1 MDFLKRKTCLIILLL
16 LWGIIPLLALPK
28 FVYPVS
34 SLILP
39 GTGELLLGHNTRG
52 ATLMGVDLINIYA
65 FIATGRE
72 IEMQKKNFMKFAE
85 LYAGVPYGMPDEHYQ
100 AVQNYPN
107 SDYYN
112 DIQEMMARNYYLIYN
127 YDPESFAEYI
137 SANTYQGNEE
147 WSWQS
152 EEKWE
157 EYKNLRK
164 RHQKTKMNNQLALGL
179 MLLNRGIS
187 IIDSSILSKK
197 KHGEF
202 YLAPLPANGAMLNYQ
217 IEF

>member
-72 IEMQKKNFMKFAE
+72 IEMQKKNYMKFAE

-157 EYKNLRK
+157 EYKHLRK

-197 KHGEF
+197 KHGEL

>member
-1 MDFLKRKTCLIILLL
+1 VDFLKRKTCFIILLL

-65 FIATGRE
+65 FIATDRE
-72 IEMQKKNFMKFAE
+72 IEMQKKNYMKFAE

-147 WSWQS
+147 WNWQS

-157 EYKNLRK
+157 EYKHLRK

-202 YLAPLPANGAMLNYQ
+202 YLVPLPANGAMLNYQ

>member
-65 FIATGRE
+65 FIATDRE

-157 EYKNLRK
+157 EYKHLRK

-197 KHGEF
+197 KHGEL

>member
-65 FIATGRE
+65 FIATDRE

-85 LYAGVPYGMPDEHYQ
+85 LYAV
-100 AVQNYPN
+100 V
-107 SDYYN
+107 S
-112 DIQEMMARNYYLIYN
+112 
-127 YDPESFAEYI
+127 
-137 SANTYQGNEE
+137 
-147 WSWQS
+147 
-152 EEKWE
+152 
-157 EYKNLRK
+157 
-164 RHQKTKMNNQLALGL
+164 
-179 MLLNRGIS
+179 
-187 IIDSSILSKK
+187 
-197 KHGEF
+197 
-202 YLAPLPANGAMLNYQ
+202 
-217 IEF
+217 

>member
-65 FIATGRE
+65 FIATDRE

-100 AVQNYPN
+100 
-107 SDYYN
+107 
-112 DIQEMMARNYYLIYN
+112 
-127 YDPESFAEYI
+127 
-137 SANTYQGNEE
+137 
-147 WSWQS
+147 
-152 EEKWE
+152 
-157 EYKNLRK
+157 
-164 RHQKTKMNNQLALGL
+164 
-179 MLLNRGIS
+179 LL
-187 IIDSSILSKK
+187 
-197 KHGEF
+197 
-202 YLAPLPANGAMLNYQ
+202 Q
-217 IEF
+217 

>member
-1 MDFLKRKTCLIILLL
+1 VDFLKRKTCLIILLL

-65 FIATGRE
+65 FIATDRE

-157 EYKNLRK
+157 EYKHLRK

-197 KHGEF
+197 KHGEL